1 MGNGNFGYFLRNL
14 RRKHRLSIHN
24 AADEEVWYSHTTLL
38 KVATTIFGVAVL
50 LFVAGVLVSAYTSL
64 LDIMPGYMG
73 NKVRREMTEN
83 ILRIDSLAS
92 ELESLAAYTDNVAL
106 IMEGRTPVDRNI
118 SLPVDTIATD
128 KTLVAASKADS
139 LLRAEMEGSGRYG
152 LNRTPSRPRGEL
164 ADMEFLSP
172 YRGDVK
178 EAFSQRN
185 RRFGTMVEV
194 TNVQQVF
201 AIQAG
206 TIISALWN
214 PEEGYVVQIQ
224 HKGNFLSVYKNLS
237 QVLKAVGDRVQV
249 GEAIGAVWHNAEE
262 GTPTVTEFQ
271 LWYDGQAVDPQNYVE
286 F

>member
-1 MGNGNFGYFLRNL
+1 MGNGNFGYFLRNI

-24 AADEEVWYSHTTLL
+24 SADEEVWYSHTTLL
-38 KVATTIFGVAVL
+38 KVAIKFFGVAL
-50 LFVAGVLVSAYTSL
+50 LIFVAGVLVSAYTSL

-73 NKVRREMTEN
+73 NKVRREMTDN
-83 ILRIDSLAS
+83 ILRIDSLAA
-92 ELESLAAYTDNVAL
+92 ELESLSAYTDNVAL

-118 SLPVDTIATD
+118 SLPVDSVATD
-128 KTLVAASKADS
+128 KSLVTASEADS

-152 LNRTPSRPRGEL
+152 LNRTVSRPRGEL

-178 EAFSQRN
+178 SVFSPNKRQL
-185 RRFGTMVEV
+185 GTEVEV
-194 TNVQQVF
+194 SDIQQAF

-206 TIISALWN
+206 TVISALWN
-214 PEEGYVVQIQ
+214 PDEGYVVQIQ

-237 QVLKAVGDRVQV
+237 QVLKSVGDRVQV
-249 GEAIGAVWHNAEE
+249 GEAIGAVWPNEQDNPAL
-262 GTPTVTEFQ
+262 TEFQ

>member
-1 MGNGNFGYFLRNL
+1 MGNGNLGYFLRNI
-14 RRKHRLSIHN
+14 RRKHRISIHN
-24 AADEEVWYSHTTLL
+24 SADEEVWYSHTTLL
-38 KVATTIFGVAVL
+38 KVAIKFFGVAL
-50 LFVAGVLVSAYTSL
+50 LIFVAGVLVSAYTSL

-73 NKVRREMTEN
+73 NKVRREMTDN
-83 ILRIDSLAS
+83 ILRIDSLAA
-92 ELESLAAYTDNVAL
+92 ELESLSAYTDNVAL

-118 SLPVDTIATD
+118 SLPVDSVATD
-128 KTLVAASKADS
+128 KSLVTASEADS

-152 LNRTPSRPRGEL
+152 LNRTVSRPRGEL

-178 EAFSQRN
+178 SVFSPNKRQL
-185 RRFGTMVEV
+185 GTEVEV
-194 TNVQQVF
+194 SDIQQAF

-206 TIISALWN
+206 TVISALWN
-214 PEEGYVVQIQ
+214 PDEGYVVQIQ

-237 QVLKAVGDRVQV
+237 QVLKSVGDRVQV
-249 GEAIGAVWHNAEE
+249 GEAIGAVWPDEQDNTAL
-262 GTPTVTEFQ
+262 TEFQ

>member
-1 MGNGNFGYFLRNL
+1 MGNGNLGYFLRNI
-14 RRKHRLSIHN
+14 RRKHRISIHN
-24 AADEEVWYSHTTLL
+24 STDEEVWYSHTTLL
-38 KVATTIFGVAVL
+38 KVAIKFFGVAL
-50 LFVAGVLVSAYTSL
+50 LIFVAGVLVSAYTSL

-73 NKVRREMTEN
+73 NKVRREMTDN
-83 ILRIDSLAS
+83 ILRIDSLAA
-92 ELESLAAYTDNVAL
+92 ELESLSAYTDNVAL

-118 SLPVDTIATD
+118 SLPVDSVATD
-128 KTLVAASKADS
+128 KSLVTASEADS

-152 LNRTPSRPRGEL
+152 LNRTVSRPRGEL

-178 EAFSQRN
+178 SVFSPNKRQL
-185 RRFGTMVEV
+185 GTEVEV
-194 TNVQQVF
+194 SDIQQAF

-206 TIISALWN
+206 TVISALWN
-214 PEEGYVVQIQ
+214 PDEGYVVQIQ

-237 QVLKAVGDRVQV
+237 QVLKSVGDRVQV
-249 GEAIGAVWHNAEE
+249 GEAIGAVWPDEQDNPAL
-262 GTPTVTEFQ
+262 TEFQ

>member
-1 MGNGNFGYFLRNL
+1 MGNGNLGYFLRNI

-24 AADEEVWYSHTTLL
+24 SADEEVWYSHTTLL
-38 KVATTIFGVAVL
+38 KVAIKFFGVAL
-50 LFVAGVLVSAYTSL
+50 LIFVAGVLVSAYTSL

-73 NKVRREMTEN
+73 NKVRREMTDN
-83 ILRIDSLAS
+83 ILRIDSLAA
-92 ELESLAAYTDNVAL
+92 ELESLSAYTDNVAL

-118 SLPVDTIATD
+118 SLPVDSVATD
-128 KTLVAASKADS
+128 KSLVTASEADS

-152 LNRTPSRPRGEL
+152 LNRTVSRPRGEL

-172 YRGDVK
+172 YRGDGKSV
-178 EAFSQRN
+178 FSPNKRQL
-185 RRFGTMVEV
+185 GTEVEV
-194 TNVQQVF
+194 SDIQQAF

-206 TIISALWN
+206 TVISALWN
-214 PEEGYVVQIQ
+214 PDEGYVVQIQ

-237 QVLKAVGDRVQV
+237 QVLKSVGDRVQV
-249 GEAIGAVWHNAEE
+249 GEAIGAVWPDEQDNPAL
-262 GTPTVTEFQ
+262 TEFQ

>member
-1 MGNGNFGYFLRNL
+1 MGNGNLGYFLRNL

-24 AADEEVWYSHTTLL
+24 SADEEVWYSHTTLL
-38 KVATTIFGVAVL
+38 KVIARIFGVAL
-50 LFVAGVLVSAYTSL
+50 LVFAAGVLVSAYTSL

-83 ILRIDSLAS
+83 ILRIDSLAA
-92 ELESLAAYTDNVAL
+92 ELESLSAYTDNVAL

-118 SLPVDTIATD
+118 SLPVDSIATD
-128 KTLVAASKADS
+128 KNLVPTSEADS
-139 LLRAEMEGSGRYG
+139 LLRAEMEGNGRYG
-152 LNRTPSRPRGEL
+152 LNRTVSRPRGEL

-178 EAFSQRN
+178 SVFNASAGEL
-185 RRFGTMVEV
+185 GTSVEV
-194 TNVQQVF
+194 SDIQQVF

-206 TIISALWN
+206 TVISALWN

-224 HKGNFLSVYKNLS
+224 HKGNFISVYKNLS
-237 QVLKAVGDRVQV
+237 QVLKSAGDRVLV
-249 GEAIGAVWHNAEE
+249 GEAIGAVWPDEQDNPALTH
-262 GTPTVTEFQ
+262 FQ

>member
-1 MGNGNFGYFLRNL
+1 MGNGNLGYFLRNI

-24 AADEEVWYSHTTLL
+24 SADEEVWYSHTTLL
-38 KVATTIFGVAVL
+38 KVAIKFFGVAL
-50 LFVAGVLVSAYTSL
+50 LIFVAGVLVSAYTSL

-73 NKVRREMTEN
+73 NKVRREMTDN
-83 ILRIDSLAS
+83 ILRIDSLAA
-92 ELESLAAYTDNVAL
+92 ELESLSAYTDNVAL

-118 SLPVDTIATD
+118 SLPVDSVATD
-128 KTLVAASKADS
+128 KSLVAASEADS

-152 LNRTPSRPRGEL
+152 LNRTVSRPRGEL

-178 EAFSQRN
+178 SVFSPNKRQL
-185 RRFGTMVEV
+185 GTEVEV
-194 TNVQQVF
+194 SDIQQAF

-206 TIISALWN
+206 TVISALWN
-214 PEEGYVVQIQ
+214 PDEGYVVQIQ

-237 QVLKAVGDRVQV
+237 QVLKSVGDRVQV
-249 GEAIGAVWHNAEE
+249 GEAIGAVWPDEQDNPAL
-262 GTPTVTEFQ
+262 TEFQ

>member
-1 MGNGNFGYFLRNL
+1 M
-14 RRKHRLSIHN
+14 
-24 AADEEVWYSHTTLL
+24 ALL
-38 KVATTIFGVAVL
+38 I
-50 LFVAGVLVSAYTSL
+50 FVAGVLVSAYTSL

-73 NKVRREMTEN
+73 NKVRREMTDN
-83 ILRIDSLAS
+83 ILRIDSLAA
-92 ELESLAAYTDNVAL
+92 ELESLSAYTDNVAL

-118 SLPVDTIATD
+118 SLPVDSVATD
-128 KTLVAASKADS
+128 KSLVTASEADS

-152 LNRTPSRPRGEL
+152 LNRTVSRPRGEL

-178 EAFSQRN
+178 SVFSPNKRQL
-185 RRFGTMVEV
+185 GTEVEV
-194 TNVQQVF
+194 SDIQQAF

-206 TIISALWN
+206 TVISALWN
-214 PEEGYVVQIQ
+214 PDEGYVVQIQ

-237 QVLKAVGDRVQV
+237 QVLKSVGDRVQV
-249 GEAIGAVWHNAEE
+249 GEAIGAVWPDEQDNPAL
-262 GTPTVTEFQ
+262 TEFQ

>member
-1 MGNGNFGYFLRNL
+1 MGNGNLGYFLRNI
-14 RRKHRLSIHN
+14 RRKHRISIHN
-24 AADEEVWYSHTTLL
+24 SADEEVWYSHTTLL
-38 KVATTIFGVAVL
+38 KVAIKFFGVAL
-50 LFVAGVLVSAYTSL
+50 LIFVAGVLVSAYTSL

-73 NKVRREMTEN
+73 NKVRREMTDN
-83 ILRIDSLAS
+83 ILRIASLAA
-92 ELESLAAYTDNVAL
+92 ELESLSAYTDNVAL

-118 SLPVDTIATD
+118 SLPVDSVATD
-128 KTLVAASKADS
+128 KSLVAASEADS

-152 LNRTPSRPRGEL
+152 LNRTVSRPRGEL

-178 EAFSQRN
+178 SVFSPNKRQL
-185 RRFGTMVEV
+185 GTEVEV
-194 TNVQQVF
+194 SDIQQAF

-206 TIISALWN
+206 TVISALWN
-214 PEEGYVVQIQ
+214 PDEGYVVQIQ

-237 QVLKAVGDRVQV
+237 QVLKSVGDRVQV
-249 GEAIGAVWHNAEE
+249 GEAIGAVWPDEQDNPAL
-262 GTPTVTEFQ
+262 TEFQ